1 MSKTEEITLKNTKA
15 EILDALNEALKREKN
30 INKMKSDPI
39 KEEQKQKEE
48 TAIKNTKVNVE
59 KNIFS
64 QELIN
69 KFNEL
74 ELAISTLENKLKE
87 LYGVEKELNNLTVI
101 MNAGKDCIAN
111 IEEEKQQ
118 KKNELE
124 EMIKKLDEEYKEK
137 KEELE
142 KEYTKQANNLKIE
155 RKREEEEYNYNT
167 KREREINNN
176 KWQDEKNKRE
186 QELKLKEE
194 EINKMHKDAK
204 EKEKYIQDLEKKVEE
219 MPKTL
224 LSEYEKGSKD
234 TKLELEKE
242 YKYTTELLKKDFQSI
257 IDRQTDKIESL
268 NEELRKI
275 TEQNIS
281 LQEKVDKAY
290 IEIKELA
297 SKTVETTGAVKIIG
311 NSSQE
316 INR

>member
-118 KKNELE
+118 KKTELE

-242 YKYTTELLKKDFQSI
+242 YKYSTELLKKDFQSI

>member
-1 MSKTEEITLKNTKA
+1 MYNLIRGDCLTEMQNIPDGSVDM
-15 EILDALNEALKREKN
+15 ILCDPPYGTTACKWDTVIPFEPMWEQLNRIIKSNGAICLFGTQPFTSFLICSN
-30 INKMKSDPI
+30 IDMFKYLWTWDKCRVGGFTS
-39 KEEQKQKEE
+39 
-48 TAIKNTKVNVE
+48 A
-59 KNIFS
+59 
-64 QELIN
+64 
-69 KFNEL
+69 
-74 ELAISTLENKLKE
+74 KLKP
-87 LYGVEKELNNLTVI
+87 
-101 MNAGKDCIAN
+101 
-111 IEEEKQQ
+111 
-118 KKNELE
+118 
-124 EMIKKLDEEYKEK
+124 
-137 KEELE
+137 
-142 KEYTKQANNLKIE
+142 
-155 RKREEEEYNYNT
+155 
-167 KREREINNN
+167 
-176 KWQDEKNKRE
+176 
-186 QELKLKEE
+186 LKLFEDICVFSKGKTANC
-194 EINKMHKDAK
+194 NKNNMVYYPQGLVKVDKVSRSSNDHSETGYARPSQ
-204 EKEKYIQDLEKKVEE
+204 KEKYIQDLEKKVEE

-242 YKYTTELLKKDFQSI
+242 YKYSTELLKKDFQSI

>member
-118 KKNELE
+118 KKTELE

-242 YKYTTELLKKDFQSI
+242 YKYSTELLKKDFQSI

-297 SKTVETTGAVKIIG
+297 SKTVETTGSVKIIG